1 MKHPPLVFQ
10 LILTCSCSAGELVYA
25 TNRVRLSSLGA
36 SGADKG
42 GGSASKKKLQSISV
56 LEPQCIINARSS
68 NGVQSF

>member
-1 MKHPPLVFQ
+1 MP
-10 LILTCSCSAGELVYA
+10 